1 MNDEPGPSSDQ
12 RAVDRAERRADSE
25 RRGKQRS
32 ATLPASPPISTA
44 QKTALNE
51 MIAPIERSTPPR
63 IMTSVVPIAAMP
75 TGAAWRRM
83 LPT

>member
-1 MNDEPGPSSDQ
+1 MNDD
-12 RAVDRAERRADSE
+12 DRLNTTRRPLTAPNAAPAMIV
-25 RRGKQRS
+25 S
-32 ATLPASPPISTA
+32 ATAIGTLRASPAMSTA
-44 QKTALNE
+44 QSTAENE
-51 MIAPIERSTPPR
+51 MIAPIERSMQPR